1 MDRRFVL
8 CGAAG
13 NWLLALIVLTVGCSN
28 RTDDREP
35 AAQSPDAAP
44 VETAPAQTNLAAE
57 PSPQVRPAET
67 ELPRERIAEQDQG
80 PTMMQA
86 PQSMMRSSAV
96 ESPRTRMM
104 HTPQPLTTR
113 PPEISQS
120 GVDAPAPT
128 AMMAPPMMAPES
140 LPDETPGYEVVEVLY
155 GTDREL
161 LGASGAWRHFFPAI
175 AVALAGLAAF
185 GFLWKRQLAKLGGVI
200 AIASL
205 CLGLFLARDAGLD
218 YQKEL
223 RALASGGAMYG
234 GERGAL
240 QFGTCQISI
249 PEVHEVGQLESPSVL
264 RLELTERPE
273 KHVVLLEVLTK
284 EEEAFFADLREKVA
298 QSPRRELLIFV
309 HGYNV
314 SFEDAARRTAQMA
327 YDLKFTGVPMFY
339 SWPSQAD
346 LFGYATDRDN
356 SLWTVSHLKEFLLKV
371 AHQSDAQSINLIAH
385 SMGNRA
391 MGTALQEIAAEM
403 KEETKLFN
411 QVVLA
416 APDVDATVFRDEI
429 APQIVRSSNQVT
441 LYASANDLALLAS
454 KNVNGYPRA
463 GDVRPEIVIVPGV
476 DTIDVSAID
485 TSLIGH
491 AYYGDNDSIICDI
504 FTLLHQPTPASQR
517 LWLQSASGPGGMYW
531 VFNPNGGDVA
541 SSGAATAR

>member
-1 MDRRFVL
+1 MDRRFSAVWAISA
-8 CGAAG
+8 C
-13 NWLLALIVLTVGCSN
+13 LLAMLLIGCGQAPEETAQAPEDPAGETAPEPAQAPTIEPAEVELTPDPQAAV
-28 RTDDREP
+28 TELEP
-35 AAQSPDAAP
+35 AA
-44 VETAPAQTNLAAE
+44 E
-57 PSPQVRPAET
+57 
-67 ELPRERIAEQDQG
+67 
-80 PTMMQA
+80 MQ
-86 PQSMMRSSAV
+86 PMMMRSMAEPMPKS
-96 ESPRTRMM
+96 RMM
-104 HTPQPLTTR
+104 RSPASLPAADPITTTSDEIIVPQPTM
-113 PPEISQS
+113 
-120 GVDAPAPT
+120 V
-128 AMMAPPMMAPES
+128 PMMAAES
-140 LPDETPGYEVVEVLY
+140 VPDETPGYEVVEVLY

-161 LGASGAWRHFFPAI
+161 SGAAGIIGHFYPAI
-175 AVALAGLAAF
+175 GLA
-185 GFLWKRQLAKLGGVI
+185 LGGLGLFGLMWKYKMARVGGVL
-200 AIASL
+200 AIVGV
-205 CLGLFLARDAGLD
+205 CLGLFVARDAGLD

-223 RALASGGAMYG
+223 RSLASGSAMFSG
-234 GERGAL
+234 GRGEL
-240 QFGTCQISI
+240 QFGACRISI
-249 PEVHEVGQLESPSVL
+249 PEVHQVGQLEGPSVL

-273 KHVVLLEVLTK
+273 KHVVLLDVLSK

-298 QSPRRELLIFV
+298 QSPRREVLIFV

-346 LFGYATDRDN
+346 LLGYATDRDN

-371 AHQSDAQSINLIAH
+371 AQQSDAESINLIAH

-391 MGTALQEIAAEM
+391 MGTALEEIASEM
-403 KEETKLFN
+403 EQETKLFN

-416 APDVDATVFRDEI
+416 APDVDAQVFKEEI
-429 APQIVRSSNQVT
+429 APNIVRASNQVT

-491 AYYGDNDSIICDI
+491 AYYGDNDSIISDI

-517 LWLQSASGPGGMYW
+517 QYLKSASGPGGMYW
-531 VFNPNGGDVA
+531 VFEPRSPIANSGGP
-541 SSGAATAR
+541 TTR

>member
-1 MDRRFVL
+1 MDRRIFAAWSVFGCL
-8 CGAAG
+8 MAMLILGCGAAPEEQTAEDG
-13 NWLLALIVLTVGCSN
+13 G
-28 RTDDREP
+28 DG
-35 AAQSPDAAP
+35 
-44 VETAPAQTNLAAE
+44 VEATAPAEDHGVVAVE
-57 PSPQVRPAET
+57 PAEV
-67 ELPRERIAEQDQG
+67 EVPREKIAAVEA
-80 PTMMQA
+80 A
-86 PQSMMRSSAV
+86 PEEMSAAPMMMRSTA
-96 ESPRTRMM
+96 E
-104 HTPQPLTTR
+104 
-113 PPEISQS
+113 
-120 GVDAPAPT
+120 PAPT
-128 AMMAPPMMAPES
+128 ASPRMMRAPASMGARTPIEMAAEEAEAAMAAPNAAMAPMMAAES
-140 LPDETPGYEVVEVLY
+140 VPDDTPGYEVVEVLY

-161 LGASGAWRHFFPAI
+161 ASGAGIVGHFYPAI
-175 AVALAGLAAF
+175 GLAFGGLALFGLMWKYQMVRVGGVLAIVAVAL
-185 GFLWKRQLAKLGGVI
+185 
-200 AIASL
+200 
-205 CLGLFLARDAGLD
+205 GLFVARDAGLD

-223 RALASGGAMYG
+223 RALASGSAMFSG
-234 GERGAL
+234 GRGEL
-240 QFGTCQISI
+240 QFGACHVSI
-249 PEVHEVGQLESPSVL
+249 PEVHEVGQLEAPSIL
-264 RLELTERPE
+264 KLELTERPE
-273 KHVVLLEVLTK
+273 KHVVLLDVLSK
-284 EEEAFFADLREKVA
+284 EEEAFFADLREMVA
-298 QSPRRELLIFV
+298 QSPRREILIFV

-371 AHQSDAQSINLIAH
+371 AQQSDAQSINLIAH

-391 MGTALQEIAAEM
+391 MGAALEEIAAEM

-416 APDVDATVFRDEI
+416 APDVDAQVFKEEI
-429 APQIVRSSNQVT
+429 APQIVRASNQVT

-504 FTLLHQPTPASQR
+504 FTLLHQPQPAAHRQ
-517 LWLQSASGPGGMYW
+517 WLRSVSGPGGMYW
-531 VFNPNGGDVA
+531 VFEP
-541 SSGAATAR
+541 SGAGVANAGGAVSR